1 MLIESLLNWRS
12 GSRRVVLITQRTLK
26 NVVRATG
33 VGLHSGETVY
43 LTLRPAPENHGI
55 QFKRVDLDPPVLI
68 KANAGSVSQTT
79 LSTCLSSYDGVRV
92 STVEHLMS
100 ALHGMGID
108 NVLIE
113 CNAPELPIM
122 DGSASPFVFLIQSAG
137 VREQTAPRRYIRITH
152 IVEVENEGKVARLE
166 PFNGFRISFSIDFNH
181 PVVDQGECKTVVDI
195 DEVSFVR
202 EVSRARTFG
211 FMRDLDYLKAN
222 NLARGGSMANAIVV
236 GEDRILNDDGL
247 RQNDEFVKHKVLD
260 ALGDLYLAGHP
271 IIGHYLGNRSGHA
284 LTNKLLLTLFADPT
298 NYEVVTFDRIQDC
311 PIPVRPIV
319 ETDV

>member
-1 MLIESLLNWRS
+1 MIA
-12 GSRRVVLITQRTLK
+12 QRTLK

-68 KANAGSVSQTT
+68 KANSDSVSQTT
-79 LSTCLSSYDGVRV
+79 LSTCLSSPDGARV
-92 STVEHLMS
+92 STVEHLLS
-100 ALHGMGID
+100 ALSGMGID

-113 CNAPELPIM
+113 CNAQELPIM

-137 VREQTAPRRYIRITH
+137 VREQTAPREYIRIAH
-152 IVEVENEGKVARLE
+152 IVEVDHEDKVARLE
-166 PFNGFRISFSIDFNH
+166 PFNGFRITFSIDFDH
-181 PVVDQGECKTVVDI
+181 PVVDRGECKTVVDI
-195 DEVSFVR
+195 DEESFVR

-260 ALGDLYLAGHP
+260 ALGDLYLAGRP
-271 IIGHYLGNRSGHA
+271 IIGHYSGNRSGHA
-284 LTNKLLLTLFADPT
+284 LNNKLLRQLFSDPS
-298 NYEVVTFDRIQDC
+298 NYEVVTFDRVEDC
-311 PIPVRPIV
+311 PIPVQPIA
-319 ETDV
+319 EIDV

>member
-1 MLIESLLNWRS
+1 MIA
-12 GSRRVVLITQRTLK
+12 QRTLK

-68 KANAGSVSQTT
+68 RANSDSVSQTT
-79 LSTCLSSYDGVRV
+79 LSTCLSSPDGARV
-92 STVEHLMS
+92 STVEHLLS
-100 ALHGMGID
+100 ALSGMGID

-113 CNAPELPIM
+113 CNAQELPIM

-137 VREQTAPRRYIRITH
+137 VREQTAPREYIRIAH
-152 IVEVENEGKVARLE
+152 IVEVDHEDKVARLE
-166 PFNGFRISFSIDFNH
+166 PFNGFRITFSIDFDH
-181 PVVDQGECKTVVDI
+181 PVVDRGECKTVVDI
-195 DEVSFVR
+195 DEESFVR

-260 ALGDLYLAGHP
+260 ALGDLYLAGRP
-271 IIGHYLGNRSGHA
+271 IIGHYSGNRSGHA
-284 LTNKLLLTLFADPT
+284 LNNKLLRQLFSDPS
-298 NYEVVTFDRIQDC
+298 NYEVVTFDRVEDC
-311 PIPVRPIV
+311 PIPVQPIA
-319 ETDV
+319 EIDV

>member
-1 MLIESLLNWRS
+1 MIA
-12 GSRRVVLITQRTLK
+12 QRTLK

-33 VGLHSGETVY
+33 VGLHSGDTVY

-55 QFKRVDLDPPVLI
+55 QFKRVDLDPPELI
-68 KANAGSVSQTT
+68 RENAGSVSQTT
-79 LSTCLSSYDGVRV
+79 LSTCLSSPDGAQV
-92 STVEHLMS
+92 STVEHLLS
-100 ALHGMGID
+100 ALSGMGID
-108 NVLIE
+108 NVLVE

-137 VREQTAPRRYIRITH
+137 VREQTAPREYIRITH
-152 IVEVENEGKVARLE
+152 IVEVGHEGKVARLE
-166 PFNGFRISFSIDFNH
+166 PFNGFRITFSIDFDH

-195 DEVSFVR
+195 DEASFIR

-260 ALGDLYLAGHP
+260 ALGDLYLAGRP
-271 IIGHYLGNRSGHA
+271 IIGHYSGNRSGHT
-284 LTNKLLLTLFADPT
+284 LNNKLRRQLFADPS
-298 NYEVVTFDRIQDC
+298 NYEVVTFDRAADC
-311 PIPVRPIV
+311 PIPVQPIA
-319 ETDV
+319 ENDL

>member
-1 MLIESLLNWRS
+1 MIA
-12 GSRRVVLITQRTLK
+12 QRTLK

-68 KANAGSVSQTT
+68 RANADSVSQTT
-79 LSTCLSSYDGVRV
+79 LSTCLSSPDGVRV
-92 STVEHLMS
+92 STVEHLLS
-100 ALHGMGID
+100 ALSGMGID

-113 CNAPELPIM
+113 CNAQELPIM

-137 VREQTAPRRYIRITH
+137 VREQTTPREYIRIAH
-152 IVEVENEGKVARLE
+152 IVEVDHEDKVARLE
-166 PFNGFRISFSIDFNH
+166 PFNGFRITFSIDFDH
-181 PVVDQGECKTVVDI
+181 PVVDRGECKTVVDI
-195 DEVSFVR
+195 DEESFVR

-260 ALGDLYLAGHP
+260 ALGDLYLAGRP
-271 IIGHYLGNRSGHA
+271 IIGHYSGNRSGHA
-284 LTNKLLLTLFADPT
+284 LNNKLLRQLFSDPS
-298 NYEVVTFDRIQDC
+298 NYEVVTFDRVEDC
-311 PIPVRPIV
+311 PIPVQPIA

>member
-1 MLIESLLNWRS
+1 
-12 GSRRVVLITQRTLK
+12 
-26 NVVRATG
+26 
-33 VGLHSGETVY
+33 VGLHSGDTVY

-68 KANAGSVSQTT
+68 RANADSVSQTT
-79 LSTCLSSYDGVRV
+79 LSTCLSSPDGVQV
-92 STVEHLMS
+92 STVEHLLS
-100 ALHGMGID
+100 ALSGMGID
-108 NVLIE
+108 NALVE

-137 VREQTAPRRYIRITH
+137 VREQTAPREYIRITH
-152 IVEVENEGKVARLE
+152 IVEVEHEGKVARLE
-166 PFNGFRISFSIDFNH
+166 PFNGFRISFSIDFDH

-195 DEVSFVR
+195 DEASFVR

-260 ALGDLYLAGHP
+260 ALGDLYLAGRP
-271 IIGHYLGNRSGHA
+271 IIGHYSGNRSGHA
-284 LTNKLLLTLFADPT
+284 LNNKLLRQLFLDPT
-298 NYEVVTFDRIQDC
+298 NYEVVTFDRVEDC
-311 PIPVRPIV
+311 PIPVQPIA

>member
-1 MLIESLLNWRS
+1 LIA
-12 GSRRVVLITQRTLK
+12 QRTLK

-68 KANAGSVSQTT
+68 RANSDSVSQTT
-79 LSTCLSSYDGVRV
+79 LSTCLSSPDGARV
-92 STVEHLMS
+92 STVEHLLS
-100 ALHGMGID
+100 ALSGMGID

-113 CNAPELPIM
+113 CNAQELPIM

-137 VREQTAPRRYIRITH
+137 VREQTAPREYIRIAH
-152 IVEVENEGKVARLE
+152 IVEVDHEDKVARLE
-166 PFNGFRISFSIDFNH
+166 PFNGFRITFSIDFDH
-181 PVVDQGECKTVVDI
+181 PVVDRGECKTVVDI
-195 DEVSFVR
+195 DEESFVR

-260 ALGDLYLAGHP
+260 ALGDLYLAGRP
-271 IIGHYLGNRSGHA
+271 IIGHYSGNRSGHA
-284 LTNKLLLTLFADPT
+284 LNNKLLRQLFSDPS
-298 NYEVVTFDRIQDC
+298 NYEVVTFDRVEDC
-311 PIPVRPIV
+311 PIPVQPIA

>member
-1 MLIESLLNWRS
+1 MIA
-12 GSRRVVLITQRTLK
+12 QRTLK

-68 KANAGSVSQTT
+68 RANADSVSQTT
-79 LSTCLSSYDGVRV
+79 LSTCLSSPDGVRV
-92 STVEHLMS
+92 STVEHLLS
-100 ALHGMGID
+100 ALSGMGID

-113 CNAPELPIM
+113 CNAQELPIM

-137 VREQTAPRRYIRITH
+137 VREQTTPREYIRIAH
-152 IVEVENEGKVARLE
+152 IVEVDHEDKVARLE
-166 PFNGFRISFSIDFNH
+166 PFNGFRITFSIDFDH
-181 PVVDQGECKTVVDI
+181 PVVDRGECKTVVDI
-195 DEVSFVR
+195 DEESFVR

-271 IIGHYLGNRSGHA
+271 IIGHYSGNRSGHA
-284 LTNKLLLTLFADPT
+284 LNNKLLRQLFSDPS
-298 NYEVVTFDRIQDC
+298 NYEVVTFDRVEDC
-311 PIPVRPIV
+311 PIPVQPIA

>member
-1 MLIESLLNWRS
+1 MIA
-12 GSRRVVLITQRTLK
+12 QRTLK

-33 VGLHSGETVY
+33 VGLHSGDTVY

-68 KANAGSVSQTT
+68 RANADSVSQTT
-79 LSTCLSSYDGVRV
+79 LSTCLSSPDGVQV
-92 STVEHLMS
+92 STVEHLLS
-100 ALHGMGID
+100 ALSGMGID
-108 NVLIE
+108 NALVE

-137 VREQTAPRRYIRITH
+137 VREQTAPREYIRITH
-152 IVEVENEGKVARLE
+152 IVEVEHEGKVARLE
-166 PFNGFRISFSIDFNH
+166 PFNGFRISFAIDFDH

-195 DEVSFVR
+195 DEASFVL

-211 FMRDLDYLKAN
+211 FMRDLDYLKAT

-260 ALGDLYLAGHP
+260 ALGDLYLAGRP
-271 IIGHYLGNRSGHA
+271 IIGHYSGNRSGHA
-284 LTNKLLLTLFADPT
+284 LNNKLLRQLFLDPT
-298 NYEVVTFDRIQDC
+298 NYEVVTFDRVEDC
-311 PIPVRPIV
+311 PIPVQPIA

>member
-1 MLIESLLNWRS
+1 MIA
-12 GSRRVVLITQRTLK
+12 QRTLK

-68 KANAGSVSQTT
+68 RANADSVSQTT
-79 LSTCLSSYDGVRV
+79 LSTCLSSPDGARV
-92 STVEHLMS
+92 STVEHLLS
-100 ALHGMGID
+100 ALSGMGID

-113 CNAPELPIM
+113 CNAQELPII

-137 VREQTAPRRYIRITH
+137 VREQTAPREYIRIAH
-152 IVEVENEGKVARLE
+152 IVEVDHEDKVARLE
-166 PFNGFRISFSIDFNH
+166 PFNGFRITFSIDFDH
-181 PVVDQGECKTVVDI
+181 PVVDRGECKTVVDI
-195 DEVSFVR
+195 DEESFVR

-260 ALGDLYLAGHP
+260 ALGDLYLAGRP
-271 IIGHYLGNRSGHA
+271 IIGHYSGNRSGHA
-284 LTNKLLLTLFADPT
+284 LNNKLLRQLFSDPS
-298 NYEVVTFDRIQDC
+298 NYEVVTFDRVEDC
-311 PIPVRPIV
+311 PIPVQPIA

>member
-1 MLIESLLNWRS
+1 MIA
-12 GSRRVVLITQRTLK
+12 QRTLK

-33 VGLHSGETVY
+33 VGLHSGDTVY

-68 KANAGSVSQTT
+68 RANADSVSQTT
-79 LSTCLSSYDGVRV
+79 LSTCLSSPDGVHV
-92 STVEHLMS
+92 ATVEHLLS
-100 ALHGMGID
+100 ALSGMGID
-108 NVLIE
+108 NALVE

-137 VREQTAPRRYIRITH
+137 VREQTAPREYIRITH
-152 IVEVENEGKVARLE
+152 IVEVEHEGKVARLE
-166 PFNGFRISFSIDFNH
+166 PFNGFRISFSIDFDH

-195 DEVSFVR
+195 DEASFVR

-260 ALGDLYLAGHP
+260 ALGDLYLAGRP
-271 IIGHYLGNRSGHA
+271 IIGHYSGNRSGHA
-284 LTNKLLLTLFADPT
+284 LNNKLLRQLFLDPT
-298 NYEVVTFDRIQDC
+298 NYEVVTFDRVEDC
-311 PIPVRPIV
+311 PIPVQPIA

>member
-1 MLIESLLNWRS
+1 
-12 GSRRVVLITQRTLK
+12 
-26 NVVRATG
+26 VRATG
-33 VGLHSGETVY
+33 VGLHSGDTVY

-68 KANAGSVSQTT
+68 RANADSVSQTT
-79 LSTCLSSYDGVRV
+79 LSTCLSSPDGVQV
-92 STVEHLMS
+92 STVEHLLS
-100 ALHGMGID
+100 ALSGMGID
-108 NVLIE
+108 NALVE

-137 VREQTAPRRYIRITH
+137 VREQTAPREYIRITH
-152 IVEVENEGKVARLE
+152 IVEVEHEGKVARLE
-166 PFNGFRISFSIDFNH
+166 PFNGFRISFSIDFDH

-195 DEVSFVR
+195 DEASFVR

-260 ALGDLYLAGHP
+260 ALGDLYLAGRP
-271 IIGHYLGNRSGHA
+271 IIGHYSGNRSGHA
-284 LTNKLLLTLFADPT
+284 LNNKLLRQLFLDPT
-298 NYEVVTFDRIQDC
+298 NYEVVTFDRVEDC
-311 PIPVRPIV
+311 PIPVQPIA

>member
-1 MLIESLLNWRS
+1 MIA
-12 GSRRVVLITQRTLK
+12 QRTLK

-68 KANAGSVSQTT
+68 RANSDSVSQTT
-79 LSTCLSSYDGVRV
+79 LSTCLSSPDGARV
-92 STVEHLMS
+92 STVEHLLS
-100 ALHGMGID
+100 ALSGMGID

-113 CNAPELPIM
+113 CNAQELPIM

-137 VREQTAPRRYIRITH
+137 VREQTAPREYIRIAH
-152 IVEVENEGKVARLE
+152 IVEVDHEDKVARLE
-166 PFNGFRISFSIDFNH
+166 PFNGFRITFSIDFDH
-181 PVVDQGECKTVVDI
+181 PVVDRGECKTVVDI
-195 DEVSFVR
+195 DEESFVR

-260 ALGDLYLAGHP
+260 ALGDLYLAGRP
-271 IIGHYLGNRSGHA
+271 IIGHYSGNRSGHA
-284 LTNKLLLTLFADPT
+284 LNSKLLRQLFSDPS
-298 NYEVVTFDRIQDC
+298 NYEVVTFDRVEDC
-311 PIPVRPIV
+311 PIPVQPIA

>member
-1 MLIESLLNWRS
+1 LIA
-12 GSRRVVLITQRTLK
+12 QRTLK

-68 KANAGSVSQTT
+68 RANADSVSQTT
-79 LSTCLSSYDGVRV
+79 LSTCLSSPDGARV
-92 STVEHLMS
+92 STVEHLLS
-100 ALHGMGID
+100 ALSGMGID

-113 CNAPELPIM
+113 CNAQELPIM

-137 VREQTAPRRYIRITH
+137 VREQTTPREYIRIAH
-152 IVEVENEGKVARLE
+152 IVEVDHEDKVARLE
-166 PFNGFRISFSIDFNH
+166 PFNGFRITFSIDFDH
-181 PVVDQGECKTVVDI
+181 PVVDRGECKTVVDI
-195 DEVSFVR
+195 DEESFVR

-260 ALGDLYLAGHP
+260 ALGDLYLAGRP
-271 IIGHYLGNRSGHA
+271 IIGHYSGNRSGHA
-284 LTNKLLLTLFADPT
+284 LNNKLLRQLFSDPS
-298 NYEVVTFDRIQDC
+298 NYEVVTFDRVEDC
-311 PIPVRPIV
+311 PIPVQPIA

>member
-1 MLIESLLNWRS
+1 MIA
-12 GSRRVVLITQRTLK
+12 QRTLK

-33 VGLHSGETVY
+33 VGLHSGDTVY

-68 KANAGSVSQTT
+68 RASTDSVSQTT
-79 LSTCLSSYDGVRV
+79 LSTCLSSPNGVRV
-92 STVEHLMS
+92 STVEHLLS
-100 ALHGMGID
+100 ALSGMGID
-108 NVLIE
+108 NALVE

-137 VREQTAPRRYIRITH
+137 VREQTAPREYIRITH
-152 IVEVENEGKVARLE
+152 IVEVEHEGKVARLE
-166 PFNGFRISFSIDFNH
+166 PFNGFRISFSIDFDH

-195 DEVSFVR
+195 DEASFVR

-260 ALGDLYLAGHP
+260 ALGDLYLAGRP
-271 IIGHYLGNRSGHA
+271 IIGHYSGNRSGHA
-284 LTNKLLLTLFADPT
+284 LNNKLLRQLFLDPT
-298 NYEVVTFDRIQDC
+298 NYEVVTFDRVEDC
-311 PIPVRPIV
+311 PIPVQPIA

>member
-1 MLIESLLNWRS
+1 MIA
-12 GSRRVVLITQRTLK
+12 QRTLK

-33 VGLHSGETVY
+33 VGLHSGDTVY

-68 KANAGSVSQTT
+68 RANADSVSPTT
-79 LSTCLSSYDGVRV
+79 LSTWLSSPDGVQV
-92 STVEHLMS
+92 STVEHLLS
-100 ALHGMGID
+100 ALSGMGID
-108 NVLIE
+108 NALVE

-137 VREQTAPRRYIRITH
+137 VREQTAPREYIRITH
-152 IVEVENEGKVARLE
+152 IVEVEHEGKVARLE
-166 PFNGFRISFSIDFNH
+166 PFYGFRISFAIDFDH

-195 DEVSFVR
+195 DEASFVR

-222 NLARGGSMANAIVV
+222 NLARGGSMANAIVA

-260 ALGDLYLAGHP
+260 ALGDLYLAGRP
-271 IIGHYLGNRSGHA
+271 IIGHYSGNRSGHA
-284 LTNKLLLTLFADPT
+284 LNNKLLRQLFLDPT
-298 NYEVVTFDRIQDC
+298 NYEVVTFDRVEDC
-311 PIPVRPIV
+311 PIPGQPIA

>member
-1 MLIESLLNWRS
+1 MIA
-12 GSRRVVLITQRTLK
+12 QRTLK

-68 KANAGSVSQTT
+68 RANADSVSQTT
-79 LSTCLSSYDGVRV
+79 LSTCLSSPDGARV
-92 STVEHLMS
+92 STVEHLLS
-100 ALHGMGID
+100 ALSGMGID

-113 CNAPELPIM
+113 CNAQELPIM

-137 VREQTAPRRYIRITH
+137 VREQTAPREYIRIAH
-152 IVEVENEGKVARLE
+152 IVEVDHEDKVARLE
-166 PFNGFRISFSIDFNH
+166 PFNGFRITFSIDFEH
-181 PVVDQGECKTVVDI
+181 PVVDRGECKTVVDI
-195 DEVSFVR
+195 DEESFVR

-260 ALGDLYLAGHP
+260 ALGDLYLAGRP
-271 IIGHYLGNRSGHA
+271 IIGHYSGNRSGHA
-284 LTNKLLLTLFADPT
+284 LNNKLLRQLFSDPS
-298 NYEVVTFDRIQDC
+298 NYEVVTFDRVEDC
-311 PIPVRPIV
+311 PIPVQPIA

>member
-1 MLIESLLNWRS
+1 M
-12 GSRRVVLITQRTLK
+12 
-26 NVVRATG
+26 
-33 VGLHSGETVY
+33 HSGDTVY

-68 KANAGSVSQTT
+68 RANADSVSQTT
-79 LSTCLSSYDGVRV
+79 LSTCLSSPDGVQV
-92 STVEHLMS
+92 STVEHLLS
-100 ALHGMGID
+100 ALSGMGID
-108 NVLIE
+108 NALVE

-137 VREQTAPRRYIRITH
+137 VREQTAPREYIRITH
-152 IVEVENEGKVARLE
+152 IVEVEHEGKVARLE
-166 PFNGFRISFSIDFNH
+166 PFNGFRISFSIDFDH

-195 DEVSFVR
+195 DEASFVR

-260 ALGDLYLAGHP
+260 ALGDLYLAGRP
-271 IIGHYLGNRSGHA
+271 IIGHYSGNRSGHA
-284 LTNKLLLTLFADPT
+284 LNNKLLRQLFLDPT
-298 NYEVVTFDRIQDC
+298 NYEVVTFDRVEDC
-311 PIPVRPIV
+311 PIPVQPIA

>member
-1 MLIESLLNWRS
+1 MIA
-12 GSRRVVLITQRTLK
+12 QRTLK

-33 VGLHSGETVY
+33 VGLHSGDTVY

-68 KANAGSVSQTT
+68 RANADSVSQTT
-79 LSTCLSSYDGVRV
+79 LSTCLSSPNGVRV
-92 STVEHLMS
+92 STVEHLLS
-100 ALHGMGID
+100 ALSGMGID
-108 NVLIE
+108 NALVE

-137 VREQTAPRRYIRITH
+137 VREQTAPREYIRITH
-152 IVEVENEGKVARLE
+152 IVEVEHEGKVARLE
-166 PFNGFRISFSIDFNH
+166 PFNGFRISFSIDFDH

-195 DEVSFVR
+195 DEASFVR

-260 ALGDLYLAGHP
+260 ALGDLYLAGRP
-271 IIGHYLGNRSGHA
+271 IIGHYSGNRSGHA
-284 LTNKLLLTLFADPT
+284 LNNKLLRQLFLDPT
-298 NYEVVTFDRIQDC
+298 NYEVVTFDRVEDC
-311 PIPVRPIV
+311 PIPVQPIA

>member
-1 MLIESLLNWRS
+1 LIA
-12 GSRRVVLITQRTLK
+12 QRTLK

-68 KANAGSVSQTT
+68 KANADSVSQTT
-79 LSTCLSSYDGVRV
+79 LSTCLSSPDGVRV
-92 STVEHLMS
+92 STVEHLLS
-100 ALHGMGID
+100 ALSGMGID

-113 CNAPELPIM
+113 CNAQELPIM

-137 VREQTAPRRYIRITH
+137 VREQTTPREYIRIAH
-152 IVEVENEGKVARLE
+152 IVEVDHEDKVARLE
-166 PFNGFRISFSIDFNH
+166 PFNGFRITFSIDFDH
-181 PVVDQGECKTVVDI
+181 PVVDRGECKTVVDI
-195 DEVSFVR
+195 DEESFVR

-260 ALGDLYLAGHP
+260 ALGDLYLAGRP
-271 IIGHYLGNRSGHA
+271 IIGHYSGNRSGHA
-284 LTNKLLLTLFADPT
+284 LNNKLLRQLFSDPS
-298 NYEVVTFDRIQDC
+298 NYEVVTFDRVEDC
-311 PIPVRPIV
+311 PIPVQPIA

>member
-1 MLIESLLNWRS
+1 MIA
-12 GSRRVVLITQRTLK
+12 QRTLK

-68 KANAGSVSQTT
+68 RANSDSVSQTT
-79 LSTCLSSYDGVRV
+79 LSTCLSSPDGARV
-92 STVEHLMS
+92 STVEHLLS
-100 ALHGMGID
+100 ALSGMGID

-113 CNAPELPIM
+113 CNAQELPIM

-137 VREQTAPRRYIRITH
+137 VREQTAPREYIRIAH
-152 IVEVENEGKVARLE
+152 IVEVDHEDKVARLE
-166 PFNGFRISFSIDFNH
+166 PFNGFRITFSIDFDH
-181 PVVDQGECKTVVDI
+181 PVVDRGECKTVVDI
-195 DEVSFVR
+195 DEESFVR

-260 ALGDLYLAGHP
+260 ALGDLYLAGRP
-271 IIGHYLGNRSGHA
+271 IIGHYSGNRSGHA
-284 LTNKLLLTLFADPT
+284 LNNRLLRQLFSDPS
-298 NYEVVTFDRIQDC
+298 NYEVVTFDRVEDC
-311 PIPVRPIV
+311 PIPVQPIA

>member
-1 MLIESLLNWRS
+1 MIA
-12 GSRRVVLITQRTLK
+12 QRTLK
-26 NVVRATG
+26 NVVRASG
-33 VGLHSGETVY
+33 VGLHSGDMVY

-68 KANAGSVSQTT
+68 RANADRVSQTT
-79 LSTCLSSYDGVRV
+79 LSTCLSSDAGVQV
-92 STVEHLMS
+92 STVEHLLS
-100 ALHGMGID
+100 ALSGMGVD
-108 NVLIE
+108 NALVE

-137 VREQTAPRRYIRITH
+137 VREQTIAREYLRISH
-152 IVEVENEGKVARLE
+152 IIEVEHEGKVARLE

-181 PVVDQGECKTVVDI
+181 PVVDQGACTTTVDI
-195 DEVSFVR
+195 DEASFIR

-211 FMRDLDYLKAN
+211 FMRDLDYLKSN

-236 GEDRILNDDGL
+236 GDDRVLNDDGL

-260 ALGDLYLAGHP
+260 ALGDLYLAGRP
-271 IIGHYLGNRSGHA
+271 IIGHYLGHRSGHA
-284 LTNKLLLTLFADPT
+284 LNNKLLIRLLSDPSH
-298 NYEVVTFDRIQDC
+298 YEVVTFDRARDC
-311 PIPVRPIV
+311 PIPVQPIS

>member
-1 MLIESLLNWRS
+1 MIA
-12 GSRRVVLITQRTLK
+12 QRTLK

-68 KANAGSVSQTT
+68 RANSDSVSQTT
-79 LSTCLSSYDGVRV
+79 LSTCLSSPDGARV
-92 STVEHLMS
+92 STVEHLLS
-100 ALHGMGID
+100 ALSGMGID

-113 CNAPELPIM
+113 CNAQELPIM

-137 VREQTAPRRYIRITH
+137 VREQTAPREYIRIAH
-152 IVEVENEGKVARLE
+152 IVEVDHEDKVARLE
-166 PFNGFRISFSIDFNH
+166 PFNGFRITFSIDFDH
-181 PVVDQGECKTVVDI
+181 PVVDRGECKTVVDI
-195 DEVSFVR
+195 DEESFVR

-247 RQNDEFVKHKVLD
+247 RQNDEFVKHKVL
-260 ALGDLYLAGHP
+260 
-271 IIGHYLGNRSGHA
+271 
-284 LTNKLLLTLFADPT
+284 
-298 NYEVVTFDRIQDC
+298 
-311 PIPVRPIV
+311 
-319 ETDV
+319 

>member
-1 MLIESLLNWRS
+1 
-12 GSRRVVLITQRTLK
+12 
-26 NVVRATG
+26 
-33 VGLHSGETVY
+33 LHSGDTVY

-68 KANAGSVSQTT
+68 RANADSVSQTT
-79 LSTCLSSYDGVRV
+79 LSTCLSSPDGVQV
-92 STVEHLMS
+92 STVEHLLS
-100 ALHGMGID
+100 ALSGMGID
-108 NVLIE
+108 NALVE

-137 VREQTAPRRYIRITH
+137 VREQTAPREYIRITH
-152 IVEVENEGKVARLE
+152 IVEVEHEGKVARLE
-166 PFNGFRISFSIDFNH
+166 PFNGFRISFSIDFDH

-195 DEVSFVR
+195 DEASFVR

-222 NLARGGSMANAIVV
+222 NLARCGSMANAIVV

-260 ALGDLYLAGHP
+260 ALGDLYLAGRP
-271 IIGHYLGNRSGHA
+271 IIGHYSGNRSGHA
-284 LTNKLLLTLFADPT
+284 LNNKLLRQLFLDPT
-298 NYEVVTFDRIQDC
+298 NYEVVTFDRVEDC
-311 PIPVRPIV
+311 PIPVQPIA

>member
-1 MLIESLLNWRS
+1 MIA
-12 GSRRVVLITQRTLK
+12 QRTLK

-68 KANAGSVSQTT
+68 RANADSVSQTT
-79 LSTCLSSYDGVRV
+79 LSTCLSSPDGTRV
-92 STVEHLMS
+92 STVEHLLS
-100 ALHGMGID
+100 ALSGMGID

-113 CNAPELPIM
+113 CNAQELPIM

-137 VREQTAPRRYIRITH
+137 VREQTAPREYIRIAH
-152 IVEVENEGKVARLE
+152 IVEVDHEDKVARLE
-166 PFNGFRISFSIDFNH
+166 PFNGFRITFSIDFDH
-181 PVVDQGECKTVVDI
+181 PVVDRGECKTVVDI
-195 DEVSFVR
+195 DEESFVR

-260 ALGDLYLAGHP
+260 ALGDLYLAGRP
-271 IIGHYLGNRSGHA
+271 IIGHYSGNRSGHA
-284 LTNKLLLTLFADPT
+284 LNNKLLRQLFSDPS
-298 NYEVVTFDRIQDC
+298 NYEVVTFDRVEDC
-311 PIPVRPIV
+311 PIPVQPIA

>member
-1 MLIESLLNWRS
+1 MIA
-12 GSRRVVLITQRTLK
+12 QRTLK

-68 KANAGSVSQTT
+68 RANADSVSQTT
-79 LSTCLSSYDGVRV
+79 LSTCLSSPDGVRV
-92 STVEHLMS
+92 STVEHLLS
-100 ALHGMGID
+100 ALSGMGID

-113 CNAPELPIM
+113 CNAQELPIM

-137 VREQTAPRRYIRITH
+137 VREQTAPREYIRIAH
-152 IVEVENEGKVARLE
+152 IVEVDHEDKVARLE
-166 PFNGFRISFSIDFNH
+166 PFNGFRITFSIDFDH
-181 PVVDQGECKTVVDI
+181 PVVDRGECKTVVDI
-195 DEVSFVR
+195 DEESFVR

-260 ALGDLYLAGHP
+260 ALGDLYLAGRP
-271 IIGHYLGNRSGHA
+271 IIGHYSGNRSGHA
-284 LTNKLLLTLFADPT
+284 LNNKLLRQLFSDPS
-298 NYEVVTFDRIQDC
+298 NYEVVTFDRVEDC
-311 PIPVRPIV
+311 PIPVQPIA

>member
-1 MLIESLLNWRS
+1 MIA
-12 GSRRVVLITQRTLK
+12 QRTLK

-33 VGLHSGETVY
+33 VGLHSGDTVY

-68 KANAGSVSQTT
+68 RANADSVSQTT
-79 LSTCLSSYDGVRV
+79 LSTCLSSPDGVQV
-92 STVEHLMS
+92 STVEPLLS
-100 ALHGMGID
+100 ALSGMGID
-108 NVLIE
+108 NALVE

-137 VREQTAPRRYIRITH
+137 VREQTAPREYIRITH
-152 IVEVENEGKVARLE
+152 IVEVEHEGKVARLE
-166 PFNGFRISFSIDFNH
+166 PFNGFRISFAIDFDH

-195 DEVSFVR
+195 DEASFVR

-260 ALGDLYLAGHP
+260 ALGDLYLAGRP
-271 IIGHYLGNRSGHA
+271 IIGHYSGNRSGHA
-284 LTNKLLLTLFADPT
+284 QNNKLLRQLFLDPT
-298 NYEVVTFDRIQDC
+298 NYEVVTFDRVEDC
-311 PIPVRPIV
+311 PIPVQPIA

>member
-1 MLIESLLNWRS
+1 MIA
-12 GSRRVVLITQRTLK
+12 QRTLK

-33 VGLHSGETVY
+33 VGLHSGDTVY

-68 KANAGSVSQTT
+68 RANADSVSQTT
-79 LSTCLSSYDGVRV
+79 LSTCLSSPDGVQV
-92 STVEHLMS
+92 STVEHLLS
-100 ALHGMGID
+100 ALSGMGID
-108 NVLIE
+108 NALVE

-137 VREQTAPRRYIRITH
+137 VREQTAPREYIRITH
-152 IVEVENEGKVARLE
+152 IVEVEHEGKVARLE
-166 PFNGFRISFSIDFNH
+166 PYNGFRISFSIDFDH

-195 DEVSFVR
+195 DEASFVR

-260 ALGDLYLAGHP
+260 ALGDLYLAGRP
-271 IIGHYLGNRSGHA
+271 IIGHYSGNRSGHA
-284 LTNKLLLTLFADPT
+284 LNNKLLRQLFLDPT
-298 NYEVVTFDRIQDC
+298 NYEVVTFDRVEDC
-311 PIPVRPIV
+311 PIPVQPIA

>member
-1 MLIESLLNWRS
+1 MIA
-12 GSRRVVLITQRTLK
+12 QRTLK

-33 VGLHSGETVY
+33 VGLHSGDTVY

-68 KANAGSVSQTT
+68 RANADSVSQTT
-79 LSTCLSSYDGVRV
+79 LSTCLSSPDGVQV
-92 STVEHLMS
+92 STVEHLLS
-100 ALHGMGID
+100 ALSGMGID
-108 NVLIE
+108 NALVE

-137 VREQTAPRRYIRITH
+137 VREQTAPREYIRITH
-152 IVEVENEGKVARLE
+152 IVEVEHEGKVARLE
-166 PFNGFRISFSIDFNH
+166 PFNGFRISFSIDFDH

-195 DEVSFVR
+195 DEASFVR

-260 ALGDLYLAGHP
+260 ALGDLYLAGRP
-271 IIGHYLGNRSGHA
+271 IIGHYSGNRSGHA
-284 LTNKLLLTLFADPT
+284 LNNKLLRQLFLDPT
-298 NYEVVTFDRIQDC
+298 NYEVVTFDRVEDC
-311 PIPVRPIV
+311 PIPVQPIA

>member
-1 MLIESLLNWRS
+1 MIA
-12 GSRRVVLITQRTLK
+12 QRTLK

-68 KANAGSVSQTT
+68 RANADSVSQTT
-79 LSTCLSSYDGVRV
+79 LSTCLSSPDGARV
-92 STVEHLMS
+92 STVEHLLS
-100 ALHGMGID
+100 ALSGMGID

-113 CNAPELPIM
+113 CNAQELPIM

-137 VREQTAPRRYIRITH
+137 VREQTAPREYIRIAH
-152 IVEVENEGKVARLE
+152 IVEVDHEDKVARLE
-166 PFNGFRISFSIDFNH
+166 PFNGFRITFSIDFDH
-181 PVVDQGECKTVVDI
+181 PVVDRGECKTVVDI
-195 DEVSFVR
+195 DEESFVR

-260 ALGDLYLAGHP
+260 ALGDLYLAGRP
-271 IIGHYLGNRSGHA
+271 IIGHYSGNRSGHA
-284 LTNKLLLTLFADPT
+284 LNNRLLRQLFSDPS
-298 NYEVVTFDRIQDC
+298 NYEVVTFDRVEDC
-311 PIPVRPIV
+311 PIPVQPIA

>member
-1 MLIESLLNWRS
+1 MIA
-12 GSRRVVLITQRTLK
+12 QRTLK

-33 VGLHSGETVY
+33 VGLHSGDTVY

-68 KANAGSVSQTT
+68 RANADSVSQTT
-79 LSTCLSSYDGVRV
+79 LSTCLSSPDGVQV
-92 STVEHLMS
+92 STVEHLLS
-100 ALHGMGID
+100 ALSGMGID
-108 NVLIE
+108 NALVE

-137 VREQTAPRRYIRITH
+137 VREQTAPREYIRITH
-152 IVEVENEGKVARLE
+152 IVEVEHEGKVARLE
-166 PFNGFRISFSIDFNH
+166 PFNGFRISFSIDFDH

-195 DEVSFVR
+195 DEASFVR

-260 ALGDLYLAGHP
+260 ALGDLYLAGRP

-284 LTNKLLLTLFADPT
+284 LNNKLLRQLFLDPT
-298 NYEVVTFDRIQDC
+298 NYEVVTFDRVEDC
-311 PIPVRPIV
+311 PIPVQPIA

>member
-1 MLIESLLNWRS
+1 MIA
-12 GSRRVVLITQRTLK
+12 QRTLK

-33 VGLHSGETVY
+33 VGLHSGDTVY

-68 KANAGSVSQTT
+68 RANADSVSQTT
-79 LSTCLSSYDGVRV
+79 LSTCLSSLDGVQV
-92 STVEHLMS
+92 STVEHLLS
-100 ALHGMGID
+100 ALSGMGID
-108 NVLIE
+108 NALVE

-137 VREQTAPRRYIRITH
+137 VREQTAPREYIRITH
-152 IVEVENEGKVARLE
+152 IVEVEHEGKVARLE
-166 PFNGFRISFSIDFNH
+166 PFNGFRISFSIDFDH

-195 DEVSFVR
+195 DEASFVR

-260 ALGDLYLAGHP
+260 ALGDLYLAGRP
-271 IIGHYLGNRSGHA
+271 IIGHYSGNRSGHA
-284 LTNKLLLTLFADPT
+284 LNNKLLRQLFFDPT
-298 NYEVVTFDRIQDC
+298 NYEVVTFDRVEDC
-311 PIPVRPIV
+311 PIPVQPIA

>member
-1 MLIESLLNWRS
+1 MIA
-12 GSRRVVLITQRTLK
+12 QRTLK

-33 VGLHSGETVY
+33 VGLHSGDTVY

-68 KANAGSVSQTT
+68 RANTDSVSQTT
-79 LSTCLSSYDGVRV
+79 LSTCLSSPNGVRV
-92 STVEHLMS
+92 STVEHLLS
-100 ALHGMGID
+100 ALSGMGID
-108 NVLIE
+108 NALVE

-137 VREQTAPRRYIRITH
+137 VREQTAPREYIRITH
-152 IVEVENEGKVARLE
+152 IVEVEHEGKVARLE
-166 PFNGFRISFSIDFNH
+166 PFNGFRISFSIDFDH

-195 DEVSFVR
+195 DEASFVR

-260 ALGDLYLAGHP
+260 ALGDLYLAGRP
-271 IIGHYLGNRSGHA
+271 IIGHYSGNRSGHA
-284 LTNKLLLTLFADPT
+284 LNNKLLRQLFLDPT
-298 NYEVVTFDRIQDC
+298 NYEVVTFDRVEDC
-311 PIPVRPIV
+311 PIPVQPIA

>member
-1 MLIESLLNWRS
+1 MIA
-12 GSRRVVLITQRTLK
+12 QRTLK

-33 VGLHSGETVY
+33 VGLHSGDTVY

-55 QFKRVDLDPPVLI
+55 QFKRVDLDPPALI
-68 KANAGSVSQTT
+68 KANADSVSQTT
-79 LSTCLSSYDGVRV
+79 LSTCLSSPDGAHV
-92 STVEHLMS
+92 STVEHLLS
-100 ALHGMGID
+100 ALSGMGVD
-108 NVLIE
+108 NALVE

-137 VREQTAPRRYIRITH
+137 VREQTAAREYIRIAH
-152 IVEVENEGKVARLE
+152 IVEVEHEGKIARLE
-166 PFNGFRISFSIDFNH
+166 PFNGFRISFSIDFDH
-181 PVVDQGECKTVVDI
+181 PVVDQGACRTVVDI
-195 DEVSFVR
+195 DEASFVR

-260 ALGDLYLAGHP
+260 ALGDLYLAGRP
-271 IIGHYLGNRSGHA
+271 IRGHYLGNRSGHA
-284 LTNKLLLTLFADPT
+284 LNNKLLRKLFSDPSH
-298 NYEVVTFDRIQDC
+298 YEVVTFDRVEDC
-311 PIPVRPIV
+311 PIPVQPIA
-319 ETDV
+319 ETDA

>member
-1 MLIESLLNWRS
+1 MIA
-12 GSRRVVLITQRTLK
+12 QRTLK

-68 KANAGSVSQTT
+68 RANADSVSQTT
-79 LSTCLSSYDGVRV
+79 LSTCLSSPDGVRV
-92 STVEHLMS
+92 STVEHLLS
-100 ALHGMGID
+100 ALSGMGID

-113 CNAPELPIM
+113 CNAQELPIM

-137 VREQTAPRRYIRITH
+137 VREQTAPREYIRIAH
-152 IVEVENEGKVARLE
+152 IVEVDHEDKVARLE
-166 PFNGFRISFSIDFNH
+166 PFNGFRITFSIDFDH
-181 PVVDQGECKTVVDI
+181 PVVDRGECKTVVDI
-195 DEVSFVR
+195 DEESFVR

-236 GEDRILNDDGL
+236 GENRILNDDGL

-260 ALGDLYLAGHP
+260 ALGDLYLAGRP
-271 IIGHYLGNRSGHA
+271 IIGHYSGNRSGHA
-284 LTNKLLLTLFADPT
+284 LNNKLLRQLFSDPS
-298 NYEVVTFDRIQDC
+298 NYEVVTFDRVEDC
-311 PIPVRPIV
+311 PIPVQPIA